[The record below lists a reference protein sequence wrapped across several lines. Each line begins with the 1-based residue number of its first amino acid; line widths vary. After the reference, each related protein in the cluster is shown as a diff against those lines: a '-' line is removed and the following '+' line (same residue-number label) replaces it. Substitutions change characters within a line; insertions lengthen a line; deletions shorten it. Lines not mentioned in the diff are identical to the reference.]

1 MSNSDRVTDYA
12 KGVGLTALGAF
23 VMTFDTLLLRLI
35 DGERWTVVFF
45 RGVFMFLSIGAAW
58 LLLRKKLGPEVGF
71 INGLPG
77 LLVATLYGLGS
88 IFFVLALSHTN
99 VANMLFI
106 IATAPLFAAI
116 LSRFLLKENVSRAT
130 WISIVSA
137 LGGIL
142 LVVKDGMVHGH
153 WMGDAL
159 ALLTAATMGSAFVAT
174 RWAGKNLFTAPAVG
188 GLISAAIAVPL
199 VEHFGFT
206 MAAQWKYMGLEGALV
221 MPLALACIATGP
233 KYLPA
238 PQVGLFLLLETVL
251 GPLWVWLV
259 LDEAPTTYSAL
270 GGAVIVATLVLHSG
284 YFLLKSKAVRGELA
298 RESVTPRRA

>member
-1 MSNSDRVTDYA
+1 MEIAMSNSDRMTDYA
-12 KGVGLTALGAF
+12 KGVGLTGLGAF

-35 DGERWTVVFF
+35 EGERWTVVFF
-45 RGVFMFLSIGAAW
+45 RGVFMFLAIGAAW

-77 LLVATLYGLGS
+77 LLVAALYGLAS
-88 IFFVLALSHTN
+88 IFFVLALSYTN

-116 LSRFLLKENVSRAT
+116 LSRFLLKEDVSRAT
-130 WISIVSA
+130 WLAIGSA

-142 LVVKDGMVHGH
+142 LVVKDGLVRGL
-153 WMGDAL
+153 WVGDAL

-188 GLISAAIAVPL
+188 GLISAAIALPL
-199 VEHFGFT
+199 VEHFSFA
-206 MAAQWKYMGLEGALV
+206 MAAQWWYMGLEGALV

-251 GPLWVWLV
+251 GPLWVWWV
-259 LDEAPTTYSAL
+259 LGEAPTTYSAL
-270 GGAVIVATLVLHSG
+270 GGVVIIFTLVLHSG
-284 YFLLKSKAVRGELA
+284 YFLFKSRAA
-298 RESVTPRRA
+298 RETLA